1 VEKANA
7 EVMPSSKYAQLL
19 ESVEA
24 IPALNESNR
33 VLRQTKEKLEKEIVD
48 INAQLDEAAK
58 SVEPLKQ
65 QLREAEER
73 QDKLEAELE
82 AMQGDNQ
89 RWRQRANQLIEKN
102 QVCYLTYHKVKWL
115 MTYFIWYTQ
124 VLKARQAHFLRLVW
138 HLVVLS
144 ALFNLTFWKI
154 KF

>member
-48 INAQLDEAAK
+48 INVQLDEAAK

-102 QVCYLTYHKVKWL
+102 QV
-115 MTYFIWYTQ
+115 FI
-124 VLKARQAHFLRLVW
+124 
-138 HLVVLS
+138 
-144 ALFNLTFWKI
+144 
-154 KF
+154 